1 MKKLFGLVCY
11 VFGIGAMCLSYAN
24 DEKVRKKLGKAF
36 GDKTV
41 LFDTRKGKKKAKFQL
56 KQNTYVVETN
66 IVDSSE
72 PEDNIPVQKEK
83 QGVRDV
89 LKVGDKE
96 FALLPDR
103 IKSTKGKNILSL
115 FKRGKEKNYLF
126 ESSKLLLSGFQYE
139 KHGEHLIKTSWK
151 QFGDERF
158 KIVVNIAAPQIR
170 VDTIDVLVEKELLKN
185 NKWNAE
191 EVNPEFK
198 RAVKLYI
205 IQYARFLKVST
216 ESDN

>member
-1 MKKLFGLVCY
+1 MKKLFRLICY

-24 DEKVRKKLGKAF
+24 NEKVRKKLGKAF

-56 KQNTYVVETN
+56 KKKTDVGETN
-66 IVDSSE
+66 IVDSYK
-72 PEDNIPVQKEK
+72 PEDNIAVKKEK

-103 IKSTKGKNILSL
+103 IK
-115 FKRGKEKNYLF
+115 FRRGKAKNYLF
-126 ESSKLLLSGFQYE
+126 ESGKLLLSGFQYE

-158 KIVVNIAAPQIR
+158 KIVINIAAPQIR
-170 VDTIDVLVEKELLKN
+170 VDTIDVLVEKEILKH
-185 NKWNAE
+185 NKWSAE
-191 EVNPEFK
+191 EVNPEFE